1 VIGGPALNQL
11 LIQFGYLQLLDLL
24 TTVAFLVNGIQEAN
38 PLVRL
43 AIDVSPN
50 PLGGLVA
57 VKLAAML
64 LGLYCWRLGRARI
77 LTRINLLF
85 ALVVTWNL
93 AALIL
98 GSMHSS

>member
-1 VIGGPALNQL
+1 MNQL

-64 LGLYCWRLGRARI
+64 LGLYCWRMGRTRI

-85 ALVVTWNL
+85 ALVVAWNL

-98 GSMHSS
+98 GSVRHA